1 MYLIEYS
8 FWVIL
13 SIIVYVYIGYP
24 ITLFLFSKFLK
35 REVKKGSF
43 EPTVTIL
50 IAAYN
55 EEVSIRKTLENKL
68 ELDYP
73 KDKLEIIVVSDG
85 STDRTDHIVGEF
97 SDGPVRLLRQEPR
110 NGKTSALNMA
120 VKEAKGEILVFSDAN
135 SLYEKEA
142 LLHLMENF
150 NDPAVGYVTGK
161 MIYTN
166 PDGTMIGDG
175 CSAYMRYENF
185 LRHHEAKIGSVVG
198 VDGGVDAVR
207 KALYQPMRADQLPDF
222 VLPLKVVEQG
232 YRVVYES
239 RAILREQALKSSG
252 DEYKM
257 RVRVS
262 LRALWAI
269 RDMKNLLNPY
279 RYGLFSLQFIFHKV
293 LRYTLFVFISLFYF
307 CNLFLLTKGVVY
319 QAIFLTQNLFY
330 LSSYLGYQ
338 GDQRGKA
345 HPLFNLPY
353 YFILINLAAGHA
365 FIKFLKGTKQIIWTP
380 RTG

>member
-1 MYLIEYS
+1 MSLMEYG
-8 FWVIL
+8 FWAL
-13 SIIVYVYIGYP
+13 LFIIGYVYIGYP
-24 ITLFLFSKFLK
+24 ITVFLLSKVFT
-35 REVKKGSF
+35 REVKKGAF
-43 EPTVTIL
+43 EPNVTIL

-55 EEVSIRKTLENKL
+55 EEASIRKTLENKL

-73 KDKLEIIVVSDG
+73 KEKLEIIVISDG
-85 STDRTDHIVGEF
+85 STDRTDQIVMEF
-97 SDGPVRLLRQEPR
+97 AGGPVRLIRQEPR

-120 VKEAKGEILVFSDAN
+120 VKEATGEVLVFSDAN

-142 LLHLMENF
+142 LRHLMSNF
-150 NDPAVGYVTGK
+150 NDPSVGYVTGK
-161 MIYTN
+161 MIYAN

-207 KALYQPMRADQLPDF
+207 KSLYRPMRADQLPDF

-232 YRVVYES
+232 YRVIYES
-239 RAILREQALKSSG
+239 SAVLREHALKSSR

-269 RDMKNLLNPY
+269 RDMKKLLNPF

-293 LRYTLFVFISLFYF
+293 LRYTLFGFISLF
-307 CNLFLLTKGVVY
+307 CLSNLFLLTKGPVY
-319 QAIFLTQNLFY
+319 QAIFLGQVFFY
-330 LSSYLGYQ
+330 LTSYLGYQ
-338 GDQRGKA
+338 RDQRGKA
-345 HPLFNLPY
+345 HPLLNLPY
-353 YFILINLAAGHA
+353 YFFLINLAAGHA
-365 FIKFLKGTKQIIWTP
+365 FVKFLKGTKQVIWNP